1 MGGAGWRPKG
11 VGAHLRGA
19 VGGRREDVD
28 VEEEQLSLS
37 QSVSQSVS
45 EVESGRACCSRG
57 SDRRTV
63 GCRILGGGRGQTL
76 RGRGGPGRRSRG
88 GETCWITC

>member
-1 MGGAGWRPKG
+1 MGGRSGGAGWRPRG

-37 QSVSQSVS
+37 QLVSQ
-45 EVESGRACCSRG
+45 
-57 SDRRTV
+57 
-63 GCRILGGGRGQTL
+63 
-76 RGRGGPGRRSRG
+76 
-88 GETCWITC
+88 